1 MDLTKYTDANKSSSV
16 IASFTKDQLNAYTHL
31 IDFINRGFDEND
43 YRRALIGSAG
53 TGKTYM
59 IKEVINKCN
68 LSNSTIGLAAPTH
81 KAARVLSNST
91 NIKTS
96 TIASDLGFRLNTDLE
111 DFDINNPPFDPLGE
125 KKIKGYRLYIIDE
138 ASMIG
143 RSLKTYIEK
152 ECKENGCMIIY
163 MGDSS
168 QLPPVKET
176 ISPCLRGIKYYELNQ
191 IVRQE
196 EDNPVSELLKILRKD
211 IDNRSWKFLEYINK
225 NRYAFDSTQ
234 TKGYYTCG
242 AYEFQSLVIDGFYNE
257 EFTRDVDTCRLITY
271 TNKSVS
277 EWNKFIRN
285 NIIEGSDKAILTRN
299 DLVMSYNTFVDEFKD
314 TIIVNSEDYIIHDIK
329 NFTNKDEIFGFN
341 VTFIQVNGG
350 NRTKPLFVVDH
361 SNLNNVMLY
370 YKLGETYIQNAIN
383 AEKYNRSKRW
393 KEYYE
398 FRERNLLL
406 VNLLDRST
414 GKIKFSRDLDYGFAL
429 TANKAQGSTY
439 SDVYV
444 DINDIVFD
452 MRTGNPWGNIDETL
466 RRLYTACSRCK
477 NRLYLCYGK

>member
-152 ECKENGCMIIY
+152 ECKKNGCMIIY

-196 EDNPVSELLKILRKD
+196 EDNPVSYLLKLLRYD
-211 IDNRSWKFLEYINK
+211 IQHKTWKFLEHINA
-225 NRYAFDSTQ
+225 NRFKFDLSES
-234 TKGYYTCG
+234 KGYYTCG
-242 AYEFQSLVIDGFYNE
+242 LNEFQSLIIDGFNNE
-257 EFTRDVDTCRLITY
+257 EFTTNVDTCRLVAY
-271 TNKSVS
+271 TNKAVS
-277 EWNKFIRN
+277 DWNKFIRT
-285 NIIEGSDKAILTRN
+285 NIIQDSDRAALTRN
-299 DLVMSYNTFVDEFKD
+299 DLILSYVTLVNEFNEAVI
-314 TIIVNSEDYIIHDIK
+314 TNSEDYIIKNIA
-329 NFTNKDEIFGFN
+329 NFTNKDGIKGFT
-341 VTFIQVNGG
+341 VKFVKINGG
-350 NRTKPLFVVDH
+350 ESTKPLFVVDH
-361 SNLNNVMLY
+361 NDRANILLY
-370 YKLGETYIQNAIN
+370 YKLCNKFIDA
-383 AEKYNRSKRW
+383 AKSAPASSRRAHW
-393 KEYYE
+393 KLYYE
-398 FRERNLLL
+398 FKERNLLL
-406 VNLLDRST
+406 ANILDKY
-414 GKIKFSRDLDYGFAL
+414 GKIKFYRDLDYGFAI
-429 TANKAQGSTY
+429 TSHKAQGSTFK
-439 SDVYV
+439 DVYV
-444 DINDIVFD
+444 DINDIVFMANGSPYGD
-452 MRTGNPWGNIDETL
+452 IDNTL

-477 NRLYLCYGK
+477 NRLFLCYGW